1 MMPSGKSCSRQPKK
15 PTKTTHYESLRAEF
29 SLIRAL
35 ISNRHIE
42 RIMGSY
48 EKSFF
53 LGGGGGGLG
62 SGSLKA
68 RGNTSKSIYCSLFS
82 NSKIFGT
89 NEISKK

>member
-1 MMPSGKSCSRQPKK
+1 MMPSENFAQGSQKK

-48 EKSFF
+48 EKDFF
-53 LGGGGGGLG
+53 WGGGG
-62 SGSLKA
+62 
-68 RGNTSKSIYCSLFS
+68 
-82 NSKIFGT
+82 
-89 NEISKK
+89 EW

>member
-1 MMPSGKSCSRQPKK
+1 MMPSGKLCSKQPKK

-42 RIMGSY
+42 RIMASY
-48 EKSFF
+48 GKVCFF
-53 LGGGGGGLG
+53 WGGGGGNII
-62 SGSLKA
+62 A
-68 RGNTSKSIYCSLFS
+68 RGNNSSMSIYCSLFS
-82 NSKIFGT
+82 IIIFGT

>member
-53 LGGGGGGLG
+53 WGGGGLG
-62 SGSLKA
+62 SGSLIA
-68 RGNTSKSIYCSLFS
+68 RGNSSKSIYCSLFS

>member
-53 LGGGGGGLG
+53 LGGGGDWGVVV
-62 SGSLKA
+62 
-68 RGNTSKSIYCSLFS
+68 
-82 NSKIFGT
+82 
-89 NEISKK
+89 

>member
-53 LGGGGGGLG
+53 LGGGGLG
-62 SGSLKA
+62 SGSLIA
-68 RGNTSKSIYCSLFS
+68 RGNSSKSIYCSLFS

>member
-53 LGGGGGGLG
+53 LGGGGGIGEW
-62 SGSLKA
+62 
-68 RGNTSKSIYCSLFS
+68 YF
-82 NSKIFGT
+82 NSQGKLIKVYLLQP
-89 NEISKK
+89 IQ